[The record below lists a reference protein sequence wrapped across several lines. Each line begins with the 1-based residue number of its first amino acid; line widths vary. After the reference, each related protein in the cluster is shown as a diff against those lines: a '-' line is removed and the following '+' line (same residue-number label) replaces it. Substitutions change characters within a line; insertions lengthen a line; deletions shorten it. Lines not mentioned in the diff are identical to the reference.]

1 MIDLDLPAV
10 GRDVQTEPQDMIM
23 GYTVYITIV
32 SLLPICSSLPNT
44 FECIFQMTVDL
55 ANRKLLHYVDERAL
69 PIKPLE
75 ERNVRDIVNKL
86 DVDMLVSS

>member
-1 MIDLDLPAV
+1 
-10 GRDVQTEPQDMIM
+10 M
-23 GYTVYITIV
+23 GYTVNITIV

-55 ANRKLLHYVDERAL
+55 ANRKLLHYVDERSL